1 MFGGIIH
8 RFGEKFLTL
17 RFRNKVM
24 GILALRAR
32 DIRKIGSWKVLAVS
46 LDKRRIEIIS
56 AVIRELTE
64 QGKNEVRPGDVAE
77 KLRTSNSPI
86 GVWQIRADFAQ
97 LTDEGFLEL
106 EHKSGSWRLA

>member
-1 MFGGIIH
+1 
-8 RFGEKFLTL
+8 
-17 RFRNKVM
+17 M
-24 GILALRAR
+24 GILALRGR
-32 DIRKIGSWKVLAVS
+32 DIRQIGSWKVLAVS

-64 QGKNEVRPGDVAE
+64 QGKNEVRPGAVAE
-77 KLRTSNSPI
+77 KLRTSNFPI

>member
-1 MFGGIIH
+1 M
-8 RFGEKFLTL
+8 TL
-17 RFRNKVM
+17 RLGNKVM

-32 DIRKIGSWKVLAVS
+32 DIRQIGSWKVLAVS

-64 QGKNEVRPGDVAE
+64 QGKSDVRPGDVAE

>member
-1 MFGGIIH
+1 
-8 RFGEKFLTL
+8 
-17 RFRNKVM
+17 M
-24 GILALRAR
+24 GILALPTFH
-32 DIRKIGSWKVLAVS
+32 IRQISSWKVLVVS

-56 AVIRELTE
+56 AVIRELTQ

-97 LTDEGFLEL
+97 LTAEGFLKL
-106 EHKSGSWRLA
+106 EHDRGFWHLA

>member
-1 MFGGIIH
+1 MT
-8 RFGEKFLTL
+8 RRLS
-17 RFRNKVM
+17 NKVM

-32 DIRKIGSWKVLAVS
+32 DIRQIGSWKVLAVS

-56 AVIRELTE
+56 AVIKELTE
-64 QGKNEVRPGDVAE
+64 EGKKGVRPGDVAE

>member
-1 MFGGIIH
+1 M
-8 RFGEKFLTL
+8 TL
-17 RFRNKVM
+17 RLSNKVM
-24 GILALRAR
+24 DILALRAR
-32 DIRKIGSWKVLAVS
+32 DIRQISSWKVLAVS

-77 KLRTSNSPI
+77 KLRSSNSPI
-86 GVWQIRADFAQ
+86 GVWQIRADFTQ

-106 EHKSGSWRLA
+106 EHKSGFWRLA

>member
-1 MFGGIIH
+1 MIHQLRDKFATKGLGKKGVGG
-8 RFGEKFLTL
+8 F
-17 RFRNKVM
+17 
-24 GILALRAR
+24 ALRTGY
-32 DIRKIGSWKVLAVS
+32 IRQISSWKVLVVS

-64 QGKNEVRPGDVAE
+64 QGKKEVRPGDVAE

-97 LTDEGFLEL
+97 LTDEGFLKL
-106 EHKSGSWRLA
+106 EHDRGFWRLA

>member
-1 MFGGIIH
+1 MS
-8 RFGEKFLTL
+8 L
-17 RFRNKVM
+17 RLSNKVM
-24 GILALRAR
+24 GILALWAR
-32 DIRKIGSWKVLAVS
+32 EIRQIGSWKVLAVS

-64 QGKNEVRPGDVAE
+64 QGKNGVRPGDVAE